1 MKTVLRKIMAVV
13 VAFVVLGLISL
24 LVGGLEDLYRVIFP
38 NFSDVALANIES
50 TSNIAGLV
58 IAVMLSIKTY
68 KRLATEKDK

>member
-13 VAFVVLGLISL
+13 VAFVVLVLIGS
-24 LVGGLEDLYRVIFP
+24 LVGSLENQYQFMFP
-38 NFSDVALANIES
+38 DFSDVALANIEA

-68 KRLATEKDK
+68 KRLATKKDK